1 MTEQAIWQVVWRG
14 ILLAFGLVLLAL
26 LFRELQSVIVQLL
39 VAILLAAAATPLVDK
54 LDPPNR
60 VGGRRWRPGR
70 ALTATLV
77 FLAAVL
83 VFGVAA
89 AAVLSTVLP
98 DLTALATSIPDYT
111 ARAQREI
118 DNLVATNPDLA
129 GRLGGALPPVAD
141 VASGAVSLISQAS
154 RLVGAA
160 AGVASAVLHLL
171 FTIVL
176 ALYLTIDGDRIRHYA
191 IDLLPL
197 DRHEQA
203 LMLSDRIGSRLG
215 AWARGEAL
223 LAAIIGGM
231 TWLGASLIGLPY
243 VAALALIAGI
253 GELVPNVG
261 PIVAAIPLIAVG
273 LLSSPTQGLLALVLA
288 VIVQQLEN
296 NLIVPRVMSQA
307 VDLHPVVVM
316 LAILA
321 GGELLGIPGALMAVP
336 LIASLSVIVD
346 EVQRERLARRRAQL
360 IGVAAI
366 PAASAAPAES
376 DAPPRADLRAS

>member
-1 MTEQAIWQVVWRG
+1 MTEQAIWRVVWRG
-14 ILLAFGLVLLAL
+14 ILLAFCLVLLAL

-39 VAILLAAAATPLVDK
+39 AAILLAAAATPFVDR
-54 LDPPNR
+54 LSATSR
-60 VGGRRWRPGR
+60 VDRRGWRPGR

-77 FLAAVL
+77 FMTAVL
-83 VFGVAA
+83 VFGLAA
-89 AAVLSTVLP
+89 TAVLSTVLP
-98 DLTALATSIPDYT
+98 DLTALGTSAPEYA

-118 DNLVATNPDLA
+118 DNLLAANPDLA
-129 GRLGGALPPVAD
+129 GRLGGALPTVAD
-141 VASGAVSLISQAS
+141 LASGAVSIAAQAP

-160 AGVASAVLHLL
+160 ASLASGLLHLL

-176 ALYLTIDGDRIRHYA
+176 ALYLTIDGDRIRRYA
-191 IDLLPL
+191 IDFLPFE
-197 DRHEQA
+197 RHEQA

-243 VAALALIAGI
+243 VTALALIAGI

-273 LLSSPTQGLLALVLA
+273 LLSSPSQGLLALVLA

-296 NLIVPRVMSQA
+296 NLLVPRVMSQA

-336 LIASLSVIVD
+336 LIASLAVIVD
-346 EVQRERLARRRAQL
+346 EVQREHSARRRAQL
-360 IGVAAI
+360 TGVAASHTPS
-366 PAASAAPAES
+366 PAPELQAPSAAHIGV
-376 DAPPRADLRAS
+376 